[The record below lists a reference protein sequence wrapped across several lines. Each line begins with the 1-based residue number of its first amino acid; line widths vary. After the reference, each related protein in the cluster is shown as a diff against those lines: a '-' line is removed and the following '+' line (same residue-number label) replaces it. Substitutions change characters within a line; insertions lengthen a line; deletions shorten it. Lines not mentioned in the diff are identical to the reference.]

1 MHARLIGPSLLHAG
15 ILSSGWALEPGI
27 VIPLAILAAL
37 YFRGVRVVGGVKRV
51 PGLVWFAGGW
61 LVVAGSLLSP
71 LHAASEQLFSAHMVQ
86 HELLMVV
93 AAPLLALSRPLPLLL
108 DGIPTVS
115 RSRVEAI
122 AEGRRARR
130 VWRNLNR
137 PLAAWLIH
145 GVVIWVWHIPVLFE
159 ATLSNDAVHAAQ
171 HLSFLGSGYL
181 FWASLVAD
189 DFPERG
195 GLAVLSLFT
204 TAVHTGVLGALISFS
219 RYPWYSGYATR
230 AAAWGMTP
238 LADQQLAG
246 LIMWIPASAAYLIG
260 ALLIARR
267 WLRAS
272 ETTVR
277 LREREAFGPIAR

>member
-15 ILSSGWALEPGI
+15 SLSLGWDLEPGV
-27 VIPLAILAAL
+27 VIPLALLALL
-37 YFRGVRVVGGVKRV
+37 YFRGVRVGGGVKRV
-51 PGLVWFAGGW
+51 PGLVWFTGGW
-61 LVVAGSLLSP
+61 LVLAASLLSP

-93 AAPLLALSRPLPLLL
+93 AAPLLALSRPLHVLL
-108 DGIPTVS
+108 DGVPSSS
-115 RSRVEAI
+115 RWRVEALVD
-122 AEGRRARR
+122 RPHARR
-130 VWRNLNR
+130 VWRTLNR
-137 PLAAWLIH
+137 PLEAWLVH

-171 HLSFLGSGYL
+171 HLSFLGSGYV

-195 GLAVLSLFT
+195 GLAILSLFT

-219 RYPWYSGYATR
+219 RHPWYSAYASRT
-230 AAAWGMTP
+230 AAWGMTP
-238 LADQQLAG
+238 LGDQQLAG
-246 LIMWIPASAAYLIG
+246 LIMWIPASAGYLIA
-260 ALLIARR
+260 ALLILRR

-272 ETTVR
+272 ETTVSR
-277 LREREAFGPIAR
+277 REREAFGPIAR

>member
-1 MHARLIGPSLLHAG
+1 MHARLIGPSLVHAG
-15 ILSSGWALEPGI
+15 ILSLGWDLEWGI
-27 VIPLAILAAL
+27 LIPLVVLAAL

-61 LVVAGSLLSP
+61 LVLAASLLSP
-71 LHAASEQLFSAHMVQ
+71 LHAASEQLFAAHMVQ

-93 AAPLLALSRPLPLLL
+93 AAPLLALSRPLHVLL
-108 DGIPTVS
+108 DGVPS
-115 RSRVEAI
+115 WLRWRVEALVD
-122 AEGRRARR
+122 RPRARR
-130 VWRNLNR
+130 AWRRLNR
-137 PLAAWLIH
+137 PLEAWLIH

-189 DFPERG
+189 DCPERG

-204 TAVHTGVLGALISFS
+204 TAVHTGVLGALISFA
-219 RYPWYSGYATR
+219 RHPWYSAYATR

-246 LIMWIPASAAYLIG
+246 LIMWIPASAAYLIA
-260 ALLIARR
+260 ALLIVRR

-272 ETTVR
+272 ETTVSR
-277 LREREAFGPIAR
+277 RESEAFGPIAR